1 MKVQRLLALL
11 CVLADVEKITVQELA
26 DRFEVSKRTI
36 FRDLEALSCAG
47 IPIVSYPGVGGGVS
61 VIEGYKI
68 GKQILSNDDVQ
79 KIFSALDG
87 LRSIDRD
94 SSINNLIAKLVPE
107 NEEHIFTK
115 SKYVISLSSWF
126 SDNIIQKKIFSI
138 CDAIDN
144 HRCISIEYISKTSHT
159 MRIVEPHKLVF
170 KQSNWYLYAF
180 CRNKNSFRLFKLRR
194 ILSYQI
200 LEEQFDFKEIGHID
214 FEENY
219 GSGLFSHHDTD
230 GAFLVILEYDTEDEF
245 ILAEK
250 IDASF
255 FSKANEQTSVSQIR
269 FYTTDLSFATDTV
282 FSILD
287 KVRVISPPALYKA
300 VQRRLESINSYYK
313 R

>member
-1 MKVQRLLALL
+1 MPQALTDEQRQFAAENHNLIYKYLWDQRLEIDDYYDIAVFGYLRAVKRYLTEPWL
-11 CVLADVEKITVQELA
+11 RRYQFSTVAWHAMRQNIA
-26 DRFEVSKRTI
+26 SFHR
-36 FRDLEALSCAG
+36 
-47 IPIVSYPGVGGGVS
+47 
-61 VIEGYKI
+61 
-68 GKQILSNDDVQ
+68 
-79 KIFSALDG
+79 

-245 ILAEK
+245 ILTEK

-269 FYTTDLSFATDTV
+269 FYTSDLSFATDTV

>member
-107 NEEHIFTK
+107 NEEHMFTK

-170 KQSNWYLYAF
+170 K
-180 CRNKNSFRLFKLRR
+180 
-194 ILSYQI
+194 
-200 LEEQFDFKEIGHID
+200 
-214 FEENY
+214 
-219 GSGLFSHHDTD
+219 
-230 GAFLVILEYDTEDEF
+230 
-245 ILAEK
+245 
-250 IDASF
+250 
-255 FSKANEQTSVSQIR
+255 
-269 FYTTDLSFATDTV
+269 
-282 FSILD
+282 
-287 KVRVISPPALYKA
+287 
-300 VQRRLESINSYYK
+300 
-313 R
+313 